1 MTSFFIPLN
10 WVELFLKPARFITL
24 LSAID
29 GVKRQVNLG
38 DRMVTIVGT
47 SHVSR
52 ESMEEVQETIDE
64 VQPDLVGV
72 ELDQDRYE
80 SLKESSGWKDMDL
93 AEAIRDGKGYLL
105 LMNLLLSIYQRR
117 MGMEQ
122 GMEPGTEMLRAVE
135 AAEENGIEYA
145 LLDRDITET
154 FERLR
159 EETSLF
165 GKSKLLASLFAG
177 GEEIDVEELTEPNV
191 LDTLLEGMKEEFPS
205 LQKVFLDER
214 NDYMADR
221 LVEQDFDHA
230 VIVVGAAHV
239 EGLVESLEEETREVV
254 EPGKNFPWMKVLSYA
269 IPVFILGMLG
279 YSFYRIGA
287 GAALEGAGF
296 WVLANGVLAMLGAII
311 ARSHIATWI
320 VSFLAAPLTSLDPA
334 LGAGMV
340 ASYFEGRVY
349 PPTVGELEDVVYLT
363 SYGELWGNQ
372 AGRILLTFFF
382 VTLGSA
388 AATFLG
394 AGYIAS
400 LFF

>member
-1 MTSFFIPLN
+1 MT
-10 WVELFLKPARFITL
+10 V
-24 LSAID
+24 
-29 GVKRQVNLG
+29 
-38 DRMVTIVGT
+38 VGT

-52 ESMEEVQETIDE
+52 ESMEEVKDTVQEI
-64 VQPDLVGV
+64 QPDLVGV

-80 SLKESSGWKDMDL
+80 SLRDSSGWKNMDL

-105 LMNLLLSIYQRR
+105 LLNLLLSIYQRR
-117 MGMEQ
+117 MGLEQ
-122 GMEPGTEMLRAVE
+122 GMEPGTEMLQAVDT
-135 AAEENGIEYA
+135 AEKNSIKFT

-159 EETSLF
+159 EETSIF
-165 GKSKLLASLFAG
+165 GKSKLLASMFAG
-177 GEEIDVEELTEPNV
+177 EQDLDVEELTEPNV
-191 LDTLLEGMKEEFPS
+191 LDTLLEQLKKDFPS

-221 LVEQDFDHA
+221 LMEHDFDHA
-230 VIVVGAAHV
+230 VVVVGAAHV
-239 EGLVESLEEETREVV
+239 EGLVESLESETGEVV
-254 EPGKNFPWMKVLSYA
+254 TPGKSIPWMRILSHG

-296 WVLANGVLAMLGAII
+296 WVLANGILAMLGAII
-311 ARSHIATWI
+311 ARSHVATWI
-320 VSFLAAPLTSLDPA
+320 ISFLAAPLTSLDPA

-349 PPTVGELEDVVYLT
+349 PPTVGELEEVVYLT
-363 SYGELWGNQ
+363 EYIDLWKNQ

-388 AATFLG
+388 TATFLG

>member
-1 MTSFFIPLN
+1 M
-10 WVELFLKPARFITL
+10 
-24 LSAID
+24 
-29 GVKRQVNLG
+29 KRQVNLG
-38 DRMVTIVGT
+38 DRKVTVVGT

-52 ESMEEVQETIDE
+52 DSMEEVQETISE

-72 ELDQDRYE
+72 ELDEDRYE
-80 SLKESSGWKDMDL
+80 SLRDSTGWRDMDL
-93 AEAIRDGKGYLL
+93 AEAIREGKGYLL

-117 MGMEQ
+117 MGMAQ

-135 AAEENGIEYA
+135 VAEEKGIEFT

-165 GKSKLLASLFAG
+165 GKSKLLASLLAG
-177 GEEIDVEELTEPNV
+177 DEDIEVEELTEPNV
-191 LDTLLEGMKEEFPS
+191 LDTLLEGLKEEFPS

-214 NDYMADR
+214 NDYMADK
-221 LVEQDFDHA
+221 LMEHDFDHA
-230 VIVVGAAHV
+230 VVVVGAAHV
-239 EGLVESLEEETREVV
+239 EGLVKSLEKGTEGVAP
-254 EPGKNFPWMKVLSYA
+254 PGKNIPWMKILSYG

-287 GAALEGAGF
+287 GAALQGAGF
-296 WVLANGVLAMLGAII
+296 WVLANGILAMLGAII
-311 ARSHIATWI
+311 ARSHVATWI

-363 SYGELWGNQ
+363 SYGELWHNQ

-382 VTLGSA
+382 VTIGSA

>member
-1 MTSFFIPLN
+1 M
-10 WVELFLKPARFITL
+10 
-24 LSAID
+24 
-29 GVKRQVNLG
+29 KRQVNLG
-38 DRMVTIVGT
+38 DRRVTVVGT

-52 ESMEEVQETIDE
+52 DSMAEVQETIEE
-64 VQPDLVGV
+64 VRPDLVGV
-72 ELDQDRYE
+72 ELDRDRYE
-80 SLKESSGWKDMDL
+80 SLRDSSGWEDMDL
-93 AEAIRDGKGYLL
+93 AEAIREGKGYLL

-117 MGMEQ
+117 MGLEQ
-122 GMEPGTEMLRAVE
+122 GMEPGTEMLQAIE
-135 AAEENGIEYA
+135 SAEENGIKFA

-159 EETSLF
+159 EETSLY

-177 GEEIDVEELTEPNV
+177 GEDIDLDELTEPNV
-191 LDTLLEGMKEEFPS
+191 LDTLLEQLKEEFPS

-214 NDYMADR
+214 NDFMADR
-221 LVEQDFDHA
+221 LMEQEFDHA
-230 VIVVGAAHV
+230 VVVVGAAHV
-239 EGLVESLEEETREVV
+239 EGLVESLQGETGEVSR
-254 EPGKNFPWMKVLSYA
+254 PGKGIPWMKVLSYG
-269 IPVFILGMLG
+269 IPAFIIAMLG

-287 GAALEGAGF
+287 SAALEGAGF
-296 WVLANGVLAMLGAII
+296 WILANGFLAMLGAII
-311 ARSHIATWI
+311 ARSHFATWI

-363 SYGELWGNQ
+363 EYRGLWDNQ

-382 VTLGSA
+382 VTIGSA

-400 LFF
+400 LLL